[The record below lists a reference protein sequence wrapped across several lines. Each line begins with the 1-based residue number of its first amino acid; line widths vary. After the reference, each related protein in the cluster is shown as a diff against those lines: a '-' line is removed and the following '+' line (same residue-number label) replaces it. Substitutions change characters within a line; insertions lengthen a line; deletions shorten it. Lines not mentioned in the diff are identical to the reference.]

1 MPELPLRRMG
11 KTEIRTRA
19 LGLGCA
25 SMGGGHHTDG
35 EAIEAVR
42 RAIELGIDYIDTSPH
57 YGESERRVGLA
68 LEGGYRERIY
78 LQTKTGTHPSRRHD
92 YTAEGTRWCVENS
105 LKLLKTDYFDAV
117 LIHDPR
123 DIEDPLAP
131 GHALDELLKMK
142 EEGIVRH
149 VGLGCR
155 PHAFHQRAI
164 ETGQIEISLTF
175 LDYTLADQSAAK
187 TVLPTAK
194 KWDVGLILASVLGL
208 DGSLAGREPKPNTR
222 AHDMW
227 TWCREHGV
235 EIGHLAIQFAMAAP
249 IDGIVMPGPG
259 SKEHVEEVYRYA
271 TTEVDPEV
279 WAAFKAAFG
288 VYPGMM

>member
-1 MPELPLRRMG
+1 MPELPIRRMG
-11 KTEIRTRA
+11 RTEIRASA

-25 SMGGGHHTDG
+25 SMGSDRHTDQ
-35 EAIEAVR
+35 EVVEAVR
-42 RAIELGIDYIDTSPH
+42 RAIELGINFVDTSPA

-68 LEGGYRERIY
+68 LAGGYREKVF
-78 LQTKTGTHPSRRHD
+78 LETKTGTHPARRQD
-92 YTAEGTRWCVENS
+92 YTAEATRWSVENS

-123 DIEDPLAP
+123 DIEVPLAP

-155 PHAFHQRAI
+155 PHQFHRRAI
-164 ETGQIEISLTF
+164 ETGKTEISLTF

-187 TVLPTAK
+187 TVLPVAQRH
-194 KWDVGLILASVLGL
+194 DVGLILASVLGL
-208 DGSLAGREPKPNTR
+208 DGSLAGREPKQGTR

-235 EIGHLAIQFAMAAP
+235 EIGHLAIQFVMAAP
-249 IDGIVMPGPG
+249 IEGIVMPGPG
-259 SKEHVEEVYRYA
+259 SKEHVEDAYRYA
-271 TTEVDPEV
+271 TTEVDPQV
-279 WAAFKAAFG
+279 WAAFKEAFG